1 MAGSCAVSP
10 AGRFFLPRRQAH
22 WAAASAKAF
31 YLSENFSSRRF
42 CRGGEKRLRKHDLRL
57 RLCHFLLCAGS
68 PLDILGGNLGS
79 RAGRLFGAVFSDA
92 PAVSRSMQ
100 LYFSLSLCRLGG
112 NLYSLSNSGRA
123 GRQRAAPPKLLF
135 GKSGAGFSGRMS
147 GSGSELLHILM
158 SVYISL
164 HIPRSVIRSI
174 LYSFNNKLQFV
185 HAVFTCLAE
194 FALPSMAAPE
204 ITAVERPLGSPSS
217 SSSCYQRAVK
227 IQAACSYS
235 QRN

>member
-68 PLDILGGNLGS
+68 PLDIFGGSLGS

-100 LYFSLSLCRLGG
+100 FYFSLSLCRLGG

-147 GSGSELLHILM
+147 GSGSELLHILRP
-158 SVYISL
+158 VYISL

-174 LYSFNNKLQFV
+174 SYSFNNILQFV
-185 HAVFTCLAE
+185 HAVFICRAE
-194 FALPSMAAPE
+194 LALPP
-204 ITAVERPLGSPSS
+204 ISS
-217 SSSCYQRAVK
+217 SQNYGSGAPLRQSIFLLILLSASGQNTGGLL
-227 IQAACSYS
+227 I
-235 QRN
+235 